1 MSRAEGRLVGGRYQL
16 VEPIG
21 RGGMGVVWR
30 AHDQLLDREVAVKE
44 VRYDSAMGDELSD
57 LNRRTMREARAAGRL
72 THPNVVVV
80 HDVIEEDDRP
90 WIIMQLVT
98 SRSLGQVIRE
108 DGPLSAQRTVE
119 IGLQILDA
127 LRAAHRQGVLH
138 RDVKP
143 ENVLLTDDSRVVL
156 TDFGIA
162 RLEADSTMT
171 RTGLVGTPAFI
182 APERLRGEA
191 AQRESDL
198 WSLGATLYTAAE
210 GKPPHDRGMAMATM
224 HAVLNDAP
232 APPRRAGAL
241 GPVLLRM
248 LAKEP
253 VDRPGYDELT
263 RLLKRA
269 SRELSSPAPAPG
281 AAPAEPASP
290 RTERPEAAK
299 PKTPAS
305 RGAAP
310 YPPVS
315 PPPGSP
321 PSGSSARRD
330 DRHGQGDEAAGADH
344 APAAGRGAAA
354 GRGETGAAS
363 DAAGPGE
370 ITSPLPVIRDDGP
383 PEQGDGPAQEKA
395 GKTPGAAPGAVPE
408 TMPEGMPET
417 GAQAAPPARTKPST
431 GVPAEERPGRQ
442 AGPAEADAGDGT
454 VKVSPAMGSIV
465 GSGVG
470 SGATSGAEDR
480 KAPEGSAAS
489 GTAKGPGTSSGERP
503 PTTPQSS
510 ASQTSASQSSA
521 SPSSASP
528 SSASFGASATAKGT
542 AGGTTGSKGTTGPA
556 SSATS
561 GATRP
566 GAAGGSDSRT
576 THAGTSRPFSNGG
589 STPGAGDERRA
600 AMEDRAQDGSG
611 AAGIAGA
618 GSPMAGLRQAP
629 ATVPPQGGAAWH
641 PVSTSPVP
649 QRSSNGMLKV
659 ALILIPAL
667 LIIAGV
673 AGYLGLMAGEGDPGG
688 DPASGSDAAPAA
700 TGKTADKPSD
710 AASSAAPS
718 SAEPSASDEATSPS
732 PEPSPSATTSEPA
745 DVPEGWHKY
754 KHSSGFS
761 LALPKGWHVDGRGN
775 GEVRFRG
782 DSHTYLEVHH
792 TTSPESD
799 ALKVWRRDVPGMS
812 RNFPGYKLVEIRDI
826 KGYWK
831 TAADWEFTFG
841 DSRYR
846 SRVIDRG
853 FVTDKHNGYALLY
866 KTQDKDWKKKK
877 ELFETIAATFK
888 PAK

>member
-16 VEPIG
+16 MEPIG

-30 AHDQLLDREVAVKE
+30 AHDQLLDRAVAVKE

-90 WIIMQLVT
+90 WIIMQLVP

-108 DGPLSAQRTVE
+108 DGPLSPERTVE

-143 ENVLLTDDSRVVL
+143 ENVLLTDDGRVVL

-198 WSLGATLYTAAE
+198 WSLGATLYTAVE

-224 HAVLNDAP
+224 HAVLNDDP

-253 VDRPGYDELT
+253 ADRPGYDELT

-269 SRELSSPAPAPG
+269 SRELSPPPSR
-281 AAPAEPASP
+281 PAEPASP
-290 RTERPEAAK
+290 RPATPEAAK
-299 PKTPAS
+299 PEVQNPRTPASRPGADKSS

-315 PPPGSP
+315 APPV
-321 PSGSSARRD
+321 SSARREERPATPAERD
-330 DRHGQGDEAAGADH
+330 KAAGA
-344 APAAGRGAAA
+344 GRTPVPGEGAAA
-354 GRGETGAAS
+354 GQGGTGAES
-363 DAAGPGE
+363 EAAGPGE
-370 ITSPLPVIRDDGP
+370 ITSPLPVVRDDGAQ
-383 PEQGDGPAQEKA
+383 EQEDAPDQEKA
-395 GKTPGAAPGAVPE
+395 GKTPAA
-408 TMPEGMPET
+408 MPET
-417 GAQAAPPARTKPST
+417 GVQAAPPARTTPST
-431 GVPAEERPGRQ
+431 GAPAKEKPGEEG
-442 AGPAEADAGDGT
+442 GPAAADAQDGT
-454 VKVSPAMGSIV
+454 TKIAPAVTAGAA
-465 GSGVG
+465 SGKEG
-470 SGATSGAEDR
+470 RE
-480 KAPEGSAAS
+480 APEGSAAS
-489 GTAKGPGTSSGERP
+489 GKTKDSGTSSGERKP
-503 PTTPQSS
+503 STTQSS
-510 ASQTSASQSSA
+510 ASRSSA
-521 SPSSASP
+521 AS
-528 SSASFGASATAKGT
+528 GASATPKG
-542 AGGTTGSKGTTGPA
+542 AGGSTTGGSAASKGAAGSA
-556 SSATS
+556 SSASS
-561 GATRP
+561 GST
-566 GAAGGSDSRT
+566 GSETGSGGDSRT
-576 THAGTSRPFSNGG
+576 DRTGDRAGAARAETPRPLANGG
-589 STPGAGDERRA
+589 SAGDERRA
-600 AMEDRAQDGSG
+600 ATADRTQDASG
-611 AAGIAGA
+611 AAGIADA
-618 GSPMAGLRQAP
+618 GSPIAGLRQAP
-629 ATVPPQGGAAWH
+629 AAVPPQGGAAWH
-641 PVSTSPVP
+641 EVSTTPVP
-649 QRSSNGMLKV
+649 PRSSNGMLKV

-667 LIIAGV
+667 LVIAGV
-673 AGYLGLMAGEGDPGG
+673 AGYLGLRAGEGDSGG
-688 DPASGSDAAPAA
+688 DPTAGSDAAPAA
-700 TGKTADKPSD
+700 TGKGGEDPSTS
-710 AASSAAPS
+710 ASSSAAPS
-718 SAEPSASDEATSPS
+718 SAEPSASASDEATES
-732 PEPSPSATTSEPA
+732 PEPSPSPETSEPA
-745 DVPEGWHKY
+745 DVPKGWHKY

-812 RNFPGYKLVEIRDI
+812 RNFPGYKLIEIREV

>member
-16 VEPIG
+16 MEPIG

-30 AHDQLLDREVAVKE
+30 AHDQLLDRAVAVKE

-90 WIIMQLVT
+90 WIIMQLVA

-108 DGPLSAQRTVE
+108 DGPLSPERTVE

-143 ENVLLTDDSRVVL
+143 ENVLLTDDGRVVL

-198 WSLGATLYTAAE
+198 WSLGATLYTAVE

-224 HAVLNDAP
+224 HAVLNDDP
-232 APPRRAGAL
+232 APPRHAGAL
-241 GPVLLRM
+241 GSVLHRM

-253 VDRPGYDELT
+253 ADRPGYDELT

-269 SRELSSPAPAPG
+269 SRDLAPPPPRP
-281 AAPAEPASP
+281 AAPPAEDASP
-290 RTERPEAAK
+290 QAAK
-299 PKTPAS
+299 PETPASRQGKAS

-310 YPPVS
+310 YPPA
-315 PPPGSP
+315 
-321 PSGSSARRD
+321 SSARPDERPAE
-330 DRHGQGDEAAGADH
+330 RDEAAGAGR
-344 APAAGRGAAA
+344 APAAGERAA
-354 GRGETGAAS
+354 GRAGAGAAS
-363 DAAGPGE
+363 EAAGPGE
-370 ITSPLPVIRDDGP
+370 ITSPLPVIRDEVA
-383 PEQGDGPAQEKA
+383 PEQGDGPAGEQA
-395 GKTPGAAPGAVPE
+395 GKAPA
-408 TMPEGMPET
+408 TMPET

-431 GVPAEERPGRQ
+431 GAPAKEGRGKDD
-442 AGPAEADAGDGT
+442 GPAADAGDGT
-454 VKVSPAMGSIV
+454 TRIAPASA
-465 GSGVG
+465 SGPSAA
-470 SGATSGAEDR
+470 SGREDR
-480 KAPEGSAAS
+480 KAPEGSPAAGKTKNS
-489 GTAKGPGTSSGERP
+489 GTSSGERP
-503 PTTPQSS
+503 ARPAQSPAAQSSTAQSS
-510 ASQTSASQSSA
+510 AAQSSTPSGAGGTQKGGGGSAASKGTASQSTASQGAAGSA
-521 SPSSASP
+521 SSAS
-528 SSASFGASATAKGT
+528 SGSLGS
-542 AGGTTGSKGTTGPA
+542 TGS
-556 SSATS
+556 
-561 GATRP
+561 
-566 GAAGGSDSRT
+566 GGSGGSGSSGGSGGSGGDSRT
-576 THAGTSRPFSNGG
+576 DRTGDRAGASRPFASGG
-589 STPGAGDERRA
+589 PTPGAGDERRA
-600 AMEDRAQDGSG
+600 ATADRTQEASG
-611 AAGIAGA
+611 TAGLAGP
-618 GSPMAGLRQAP
+618 GSPIAGLRQAS
-629 ATVPPQGGAAWH
+629 ATMPPQSGAEWH
-641 PVSTSPVP
+641 GSLTSPVSP
-649 QRSSNGMLKV
+649 RSSNSLLKV

-673 AGYLGLMAGEGDPGG
+673 AGYLGLRAGEGDSGS
-688 DPASGSDAAPAA
+688 DPAAGSDAATAA
-700 TGKTADKPSD
+700 TGKGGEEPSASAPPSD
-710 AASSAAPS
+710 APS
-718 SAEPSASDEATSPS
+718 SAEPSASASNEATES
-732 PEPSPSATTSEPA
+732 PEPSPSPKTSEPA
-745 DVPEGWHKY
+745 DVPEGWHTY

-812 RNFPGYKLVEIRDI
+812 RNFPGYKLVEIREV

-877 ELFETIAATFK
+877 ELFETIASTFK

>member
-16 VEPIG
+16 MEPIG

-30 AHDQLLDREVAVKE
+30 AHDQLLDRAVAVKE

-90 WIIMQLVT
+90 WIIMQLVP

-108 DGPLSAQRTVE
+108 DGPLSPERTVE

-143 ENVLLTDDSRVVL
+143 ENVLLTDDGRVVL

-198 WSLGATLYTAAE
+198 WSLGATLYTAVE

-224 HAVLNDAP
+224 HAVLNDDP

-263 RLLKRA
+263 RLLKRV
-269 SRELSSPAPAPG
+269 SRELSPPASRPV
-281 AAPAEPASP
+281 AAPAEPAEPAAP
-290 RTERPEAAK
+290 RPATPE
-299 PKTPAS
+299 TPASRQGKAS

-315 PPPGSP
+315 PPPVSP
-321 PSGSSARRD
+321 APMSPARPDEPPAER
-330 DRHGQGDEAAGADH
+330 DEAAGAGR
-344 APAAGRGAAA
+344 APAPGKGAAA
-354 GRGETGAAS
+354 GRDEAGTGAGS
-363 DAAGPGE
+363 GSEAAGPGE
-370 ITSPLPVIRDDGP
+370 ITSPLPVIRDEGA
-383 PEQGDGPAQEKA
+383 PEQEDGPAQEKA
-395 GKTPGAAPGAVPE
+395 AKAPGA
-408 TMPEGMPET
+408 MPET
-417 GAQAAPPARTKPST
+417 GVQAAPPARAKPS
-431 GVPAEERPGRQ
+431 AASAQEKPGKED
-442 AGPAEADAGDGT
+442 GPAREPNAHDGATKIAPAVTSDAVSGT
-454 VKVSPAMGSIV
+454 V
-465 GSGVG
+465 SGPG
-470 SGATSGAEDR
+470 DR
-480 KAPEGSAAS
+480 TAPEDSAAS
-489 GTAKGPGTSSGERP
+489 GTTKDSGASSAGRP
-503 PTTPQSS
+503 ATTPQSPVS
-510 ASQTSASQSSA
+510 RSSA
-521 SPSSASP
+521 AS
-528 SSASFGASATAKGT
+528 GASATPKGATGGST
-542 AGGTTGSKGTTGPA
+542 ASKGAAGSASSVSSGSTGSG
-556 SSATS
+556 S
-561 GATRP
+561 GSR
-566 GAAGGSDSRT
+566 GGGGSDSRT
-576 THAGTSRPFSNGG
+576 DRAGGG
-589 STPGAGDERRA
+589 PTPGAGDERRA
-600 AMEDRAQDGSG
+600 ATADRTQDASG
-611 AAGIAGA
+611 AAG
-618 GSPMAGLRQAP
+618 SPIAGLRQAP
-629 ATVPPQGGAAWH
+629 AAVPPRGGAAWH
-641 PVSTSPVP
+641 EVSTSPAQP
-649 QRSSNGMLKV
+649 RSSNGLLKV
-659 ALILIPAL
+659 AMILIPAL

-673 AGYLGLMAGEGDPGG
+673 AGYLGLRAGEGDPGG
-688 DPASGSDAAPAA
+688 DPGSDAATAA
-700 TGKTADKPSD
+700 TGKGGDKPSTS
-710 AASSAAPS
+710 APSPAAPS
-718 SAEPSASDEATSPS
+718 SAEPSASASDEATES
-732 PEPSPSATTSEPA
+732 PEPSPSPETSKPA

-792 TTSPESD
+792 TSSPESD

-812 RNFPGYKLVEIRDI
+812 RNFPGYKLIEIREV
-826 KGYWK
+826 KGYFK

>member
-16 VEPIG
+16 MEPIG

-30 AHDQLLDREVAVKE
+30 AHDQLLDRAVAVKE

-90 WIIMQLVT
+90 WIIMQLVP

-108 DGPLSAQRTVE
+108 DGPLSPERTVE

-143 ENVLLTDDSRVVL
+143 ENVLLTEDARVVL

-198 WSLGATLYTAAE
+198 WSLGATLYTAVE

-224 HAVLNDAP
+224 HAVLNDDP

-253 VDRPGYDELT
+253 ADRPGYDELT

-269 SRELSSPAPAPG
+269 SRELSPPPSR
-281 AAPAEPASP
+281 PAEPASP
-290 RTERPEAAK
+290 RPATPEAAK
-299 PKTPAS
+299 PETPASRQGKAS

-315 PPPGSP
+315 SP
-321 PSGSSARRD
+321 PVSSARRD
-330 DRHGQGDEAAGADH
+330 ERPAEGDEAAGAGH
-344 APAAGRGAAA
+344 APAPDKGAAA
-354 GRGETGAAS
+354 GRGGAGAAS
-363 DAAGPGE
+363 EAAGPGE
-370 ITSPLPVIRDDGP
+370 ITSPLPVIRDEGA
-383 PEQGDGPAQEKA
+383 PEQGDGPHQEKA
-395 GKTPGAAPGAVPE
+395 GKAPA
-408 TMPEGMPET
+408 TMPET

-431 GVPAEERPGRQ
+431 GAPAKEKPGGQ
-442 AGPAEADAGDGT
+442 AGPAAEASADDGT
-454 VKVSPAMGSIV
+454 VKVGPAV
-465 GSGVG
+465 T
-470 SGATSGAEDR
+470 SGAASGAEDR

-489 GTAKGPGTSSGERP
+489 GKTTGSGTSSGERP
-503 PTTPQSS
+503 PTTPES
-510 ASQTSASQSSA
+510 SASQSSA
-521 SPSSASP
+521 SRPSTAS
-528 SSASFGASATAKGT
+528 GGSATPKGT
-542 AGGTTGSKGTTGPA
+542 AGGTTGSGT
-556 SSATS
+556 
-561 GATRP
+561 

-576 THAGTSRPFSNGG
+576 DR
-589 STPGAGDERRA
+589 AGDRA
-600 AMEDRAQDGSG
+600 GAAARATADRTQDGSG

-629 ATVPPQGGAAWH
+629 ATVPSQGGAAWH
-641 PVSTSPVP
+641 EASTSAVSP
-649 QRSSNGMLKV
+649 RSSNGMLKV
-659 ALILIPAL
+659 ALVLIPAL
-667 LIIAGV
+667 LVIAGV
-673 AGYLGLMAGEGDPGG
+673 AGYLGLMAGEGDSAG
-688 DPASGSDAAPAA
+688 DPAAGSDAAPAA
-700 TGKTADKPSD
+700 TGKTTDKP
-710 AASSAAPS
+710 SSAAPS
-718 SAEPSASDEATSPS
+718 SAAPSASASDEATSPS
-732 PEPSPSATTSEPA
+732 PEPSPSPKTSEPA
-745 DVPEGWHKY
+745 DVPKGWHKY

-812 RNFPGYKLVEIRDI
+812 RNFPGYKLIEIREV

-877 ELFETIAATFK
+877 DLFETIASTFK

>member
-30 AHDQLLDREVAVKE
+30 AHDELLDRAVAVKE

-90 WIIMQLVT
+90 WIIMQLVP

-108 DGPLSAQRTVE
+108 DGPLSPERTVE

-143 ENVLLTDDSRVVL
+143 ENVLLTDDGRVVL

-198 WSLGATLYTAAE
+198 WSLGATLYTAVE

-224 HAVLNDAP
+224 HAVLNEDP

-241 GPVLLRM
+241 GAVLLRM

-253 VDRPGYDELT
+253 ADRAGYEELT

-269 SRELSSPAPAPG
+269 SRDLAPPPSRPAAAEGKAP
-281 AAPAEPASP
+281 
-290 RTERPEAAK
+290 
-299 PKTPAS
+299 

-315 PPPGSP
+315 SSP
-321 PSGSSARRD
+321 PESSPR
-330 DRHGQGDEAAGADH
+330 
-344 APAAGRGAAA
+344 
-354 GRGETGAAS
+354 RGERPAPPAEPGDA
-363 DAAGPGE
+363 AAGPGE
-370 ITSPLPVIRDDGP
+370 ITSPIPVVQDEPGTP
-383 PEQGDGPAQEKA
+383 QEGDVPA
-395 GKTPGAAPGAVPE
+395 P
-408 TMPEGMPET
+408 MPET
-417 GAQAAPPARTKPST
+417 GVQAAPPARTTPSDEGDPAAGDKDGKDRKDHKDGEDGT
-431 GVPAEERPGRQ
+431 TKVAPAVASGTVGRAVGGAVAEENREAPEASAEA
-442 AGPAEADAGDGT
+442 AGIADAGD
-454 VKVSPAMGSIV
+454 
-465 GSGVG
+465 
-470 SGATSGAEDR
+470 R
-480 KAPEGSAAS
+480 L
-489 GTAKGPGTSSGERP
+489 
-503 PTTPQSS
+503 
-510 ASQTSASQSSA
+510 
-521 SPSSASP
+521 
-528 SSASFGASATAKGT
+528 
-542 AGGTTGSKGTTGPA
+542 
-556 SSATS
+556 
-561 GATRP
+561 
-566 GAAGGSDSRT
+566 
-576 THAGTSRPFSNGG
+576 
-589 STPGAGDERRA
+589 
-600 AMEDRAQDGSG
+600 
-611 AAGIAGA
+611 
-618 GSPMAGLRQAP
+618 AGLRQEPPAAP
-629 ATVPPQGGAAWH
+629 PAQGGAAQGGAAWH
-641 PVSTSPVP
+641 AASTTPVEP
-649 QRSSNGMLKV
+649 RSRGGLLKV
-659 ALILIPAL
+659 ALVLVPAL
-667 LIIAGV
+667 LVIAGI
-673 AGYLGLMAGEGDPGG
+673 AGYLGLKAGGDDPGG
-688 DPASGSDAAPAA
+688 KPAAGSDPS
-700 TGKTADKPSD
+700 TGKTTEKPS
-710 AASSAAPS
+710 ASAPSSAAPS
-718 SAEPSASDEATSPS
+718 SAEPSASPSDEPATSAS
-732 PEPSPSATTSEPA
+732 PEPSPDSDGPGPG
-745 DVPEGWHKY
+745 DVPDGWHKY

-761 LALPKGWHVDGRGN
+761 IALPKGWHADGRGN

-792 TTSPESD
+792 TSSPESD
-799 ALKVWRRDVPGMS
+799 ALKVWQRDVPGMS
-812 RNFPGYKLVEIRDI
+812 RNFPGYKLIAIKEV

-853 FVTDKHNGYALLY
+853 FVTDKNNGYALLY

-877 ELFETIAATFK
+877 KLFETMAATFK

>member
-315 PPPGSP
+315 PPPVSPPPGSP

-344 APAAGRGAAA
+344 APAASRGAAA
-354 GRGETGAAS
+354 GRGGTGAAS

-431 GVPAEERPGRQ
+431 GVPAEERPRRQ
-442 AGPAEADAGDGT
+442 AGPEADAGDGT
-454 VKVSPAMGSIV
+454 VKVSPAMGSA
-465 GSGVG
+465 VG

-480 KAPEGSAAS
+480 KAPQGSAAS

-503 PTTPQSS
+503 PTTPQTS
-510 ASQTSASQSSA
+510 AWQTSASQSSA
-521 SPSSASP
+521 PQSSASP
-528 SSASFGASATAKGT
+528 SSASFGASATAKGA

-556 SSATS
+556 SSASSASS
-561 GATRP
+561 GATGS

-576 THAGTSRPFSNGG
+576 DRAGTSRPFSNGG

-710 AASSAAPS
+710 APS